1 MRTHYRIGIAVAA
14 GALAAGC
21 GAPTGS
27 SASAPPLSP
36 SAPSPSFSASPS
48 IEVSS
53 SVAPLP
59 TITKTAKPP
68 KQPTDTLPEN
78 GWVTGMV
85 TKGGTGPC
93 YGLSTDEGTVYA
105 LYSTDGIKLED
116 GARVKVKLEPSLLKI
131 YCGPGELMTMLEA
144 KPIG

>member
-1 MRTHYRIGIAVAA
+1 M
-14 GALAAGC
+14 
-21 GAPTGS
+21 AP
-27 SASAPPLSP
+27 
-36 SAPSPSFSASPS
+36 
-48 IEVSS
+48 S

-68 KQPTDTLPEN
+68 KEPTDTLPEN

-105 LYSTDGIKLED
+105 LYSSEGIKLED